1 VCVARY
7 VCLRGCVVLAGTGD
21 VELLRHLRQL
31 RARVDGDVHYGHHMA
46 ISMAIGLLFLGGGRA
61 TLSTSNEAIAAL
73 VIALY
78 PRFPMS
84 TSDCRYHLQALR
96 HLYVLAV
103 EYRCLETMDLH
114 SNSLCSLPVEIQ
126 VKGLGSDG
134 SDVLLRM
141 DTPCIL
147 PELCRVQSVRVCS
160 ERYWTVTWQVSHDSK
175 LAKSLRRGCV
185 LTVQRKSGHL
195 SYTEDPFA
203 LRNLH
208 ARPFPRRTY
217 SSAVTSGACDDK
229 SSLAGKSKAEL
240 IQSFSGDPAV
250 LAFAEHL
257 CSTPDHLAAEHCG
270 EVPTLLALLVQT
282 YKN

>member
-1 VCVARY
+1 MCGAVCEPEGL
-7 VCLRGCVVLAGTGD
+7 CGVVLAGTGD

-78 PRFPMS
+78 PRFPIS

-126 VKGLGSDG
+126 VKKGWGSDTSG
-134 SDVLLRM
+134 VLLRM

-147 PELCRVQSVRVCS
+147 PELCRLEWVRVCS
-160 ERYWTVTWQVSHDSK
+160 ERYWNVTWQVSHDSK

-185 LTVQRKSGHL
+185 LTVQRKTGHL
-195 SYTEDPFA
+195 SYSEDPFG

-208 ARPFPRRTY
+208 ARPFPRRSY
-217 SSAVTSGACDDK
+217 SSAVTSVASDK
-229 SSLAGKSKAEL
+229 TAGKSKAEL
-240 IQSFSGDPAV
+240 IESFSGDPAV
-250 LAFAEHL
+250 LAFAE
-257 CSTPDHLAAEHCG
+257 HLAAEHCG

-282 YKN
+282 HKN

>member
-1 VCVARY
+1 M
-7 VCLRGCVVLAGTGD
+7 LAGTGD

-78 PRFPMS
+78 PRFPIS

-126 VKGLGSDG
+126 VKKGSGSDA
-134 SDVLLRM
+134 SVVLRM

-147 PELCRVQSVRVCS
+147 PELCRVESVRVCS
-160 ERYWTVTWQVSHDSK
+160 ERYWNVTWQVSHDSK

-185 LTVQRKSGHL
+185 LTVQRKTGHL
-195 SYTEDPFA
+195 SYSEDPFG

-208 ARPFPRRTY
+208 ARPFPRRSY
-217 SSAVTSGACDDK
+217 SSAVTSAACDDK
-229 SSLAGKSKAEL
+229 TAGKSKAEL
-240 IQSFSGDPAV
+240 IESFSGDPAV
-250 LAFAEHL
+250 LAFAE
-257 CSTPDHLAAEHCG
+257 HLAAEHCG

-282 YKN
+282 PKN

>member
-1 VCVARY
+1 M
-7 VCLRGCVVLAGTGD
+7 LAGTGD
-21 VELLRHLRQL
+21 VELLRHLRHL

-78 PRFPMS
+78 PRFPIS

-114 SNSLCSLPVEIQ
+114 SNSLCSLPVEIK
-126 VKGLGSDG
+126 VKGSGADSAVV
-134 SDVLLRM
+134 SMLRM

-147 PELCRVQSVRVCS
+147 PELCRVESVRVCS
-160 ERYWTVTWQVSHDSK
+160 ERYWNVTWQVSHDSK

-185 LTVQRKSGHL
+185 LTVQRKTGHL
-195 SYTEDPFA
+195 SYTQDPFG

-208 ARPFPRRTY
+208 ARPFPRRSY
-217 SSAVTSGACDDK
+217 SSAVTSATSGSAVESAGCDDK
-229 SSLAGKSKAEL
+229 TAGKSKAEL
-240 IQSFSGDPAV
+240 IESFSGDPAV

-257 CSTPDHLAAEHCG
+257 AAQHCG
-270 EVPTLLALLVQT
+270 EVPTLLAVLVQP